1 MLTSLRRRPMDGRI
15 VGIAATPRPV
25 DGVPV
30 DFGEQDADR
39 DILDFEN
46 VGAAKFV
53 DADRTGHRNW
63 TFTLAEV

>member
-53 DADRTGHRNW
+53 DAD
-63 TFTLAEV
+63 